1 MNGVGL
7 PTGWKQEN
15 SVPSPPAGDVIK
27 VEPME
32 SDTDLLR
39 RFASTGEEAAFS
51 VLVARHAGMM
61 QGVALRCTG
70 DRALAEEVTQAV
82 FVILMRKARAL
93 QHECVAGWL
102 HRTTFLEARN
112 AGRKAARYQRTLSR
126 FGSLF
131 STQAVSA
138 PASEEEILPHLDE
151 ALTRLPAR
159 NRQLVV
165 LRFYE
170 SKSVSEIAAATG
182 TNEEA
187 CKKQIQRS
195 IQRLGDLLRRRGIMT
210 TSGSLASLM
219 AAQVFPAPSAS
230 AATLVAA
237 ASNTTPSLIPFY
249 LSFMKTN
256 AILKTAAVVLVLA
269 AIPATV
275 MWQRD
280 GETKVDPEP
289 SPVTSRGGPSSSAQP
304 QSAGQEQP
312 VKSMAAKRP
321 AAVAQPQDD
330 RLGATPSD
338 FAAKIRSVLK
348 GEVSEDEQLAFWQAV
363 KSGDKLDQL
372 IDELKG
378 ANTASPGDVQSRLDL
393 GLAYVA
399 KIWSM
404 PDGPEK
410 AIWAGKAEGVWK
422 EVLALEPA
430 NWEAQRNI
438 AFSYSRYPD
447 FLNKT
452 GDAIS
457 AYENTL
463 ALQEAAPQPHKEY
476 ANSYLELA
484 RLQVKIGDPGSA
496 LSTLQRGAA
505 AHPDNTSIAK
515 QLDVIKSAYKFDTSQ

>member
-1 MNGVGL
+1 
-7 PTGWKQEN
+7 
-15 SVPSPPAGDVIK
+15 
-27 VEPME
+27 ME
-32 SDTDLLR
+32 SDTDLLH
-39 RFASTGEEAAFS
+39 RFATKGEEAAFS
-51 VLVARHAGMM
+51 QLVARHAGMM
-61 QGVALRCTG
+61 QGVAFRCTG
-70 DRALAEEVTQAV
+70 DHALAEDVTQAV
-82 FVILMRKARAL
+82 FVILMKKARAL
-93 QHECVAGWL
+93 RHECVVGWL

-112 AGRKAARYQRTLSR
+112 AGRKAARYRRTLSR

-131 STQAVSA
+131 SPSPA
-138 PASEEEILPHLDE
+138 PASMTEDEILPHLDE
-151 ALTRLPAR
+151 ALIRLPAR

-195 IQRLGDLLRRRGIMT
+195 VHRLGDLLRRRGVFT
-210 TSGSLASLM
+210 TSGSLASLL
-219 AAQVFPAPSAS
+219 AGQAFLVPPSS
-230 AATLVAA
+230 AAVLVAA
-237 ASNTTPSLIPFY
+237 SAHAPSSLLPFY
-249 LSFMKTN
+249 LSFMNTN
-256 AILKTAAVVLVLA
+256 AILKASAVVLVLA

-275 MWQRD
+275 LWQKD
-280 GETKVDPEP
+280 KTPAAEPEP
-289 SPVTSRGGPSSSAQP
+289 ASVLAREKSQPSAQVQP
-304 QSAGQEQP
+304 SGQAP
-312 VKSMAAKRP
+312 VKSMSAKRP
-321 AAVAQPQDD
+321 TPVSDPMDE

-363 KSGDKLDQL
+363 KAGGRLDEL
-372 IDELKG
+372 IDELK
-378 ANTASPGDVQSRLDL
+378 ASNSDSPGDVQSRLDL

-422 EVLALEPA
+422 EVLAVEPS

-438 AFSYSRYPD
+438 AFSYSRYPE

-452 GDAIS
+452 SDAIS

-463 ALQEAAPQPHKEY
+463 TLQESSPQPRKEY
-476 ANSYLELA
+476 ADSYLELA
-484 RLQVKIGDPGSA
+484 RLQVRIGDPGSA

-505 AHPDNTSIAK
+505 AHPDSTSIAK
-515 QLDVIKSAYKFDTSQ
+515 QLDVIKSSYKFDAAQ